1 MREVAGHDP
10 ERIERVLDWPLRDI
24 FVAFSERT
32 RQAALERYR
41 AELLVWA
48 VLAPYQKR
56 PPKPPAIPSI
66 LT

>member
-1 MREVAGHDP
+1 VREVARHDP
-10 ERIERVLDWPLRDI
+10 ARIDAVLDWPLRDL
-24 FVAFSERT
+24 FLAFAERM

-66 LT
+66 LK